1 MELDWTGIL
10 MSCFPF
16 FVVITIWIIVVR
28 GIKKNNKT
36 VKTNYENKYNEMS
49 GLLKEI
55 RDELKEL
62 NKNNSQKQ

>member
-1 MELDWTGIL
+1 
-10 MSCFPF
+10 
-16 FVVITIWIIVVR
+16 VITIWIIVVR

>member
-16 FVVITIWIIVVR
+16 FVVITIWIIIVR